1 MLQQGQ
7 ILNIYE
13 SDLTLRAALDAVT
26 PGVCADEASWLAAVC
41 TRRAPCA
48 VGHDGFH
55 GHAARWDLL
64 RQPGLVIRTP

>member
-1 MLQQGQ
+1 MMQQEQGQ

-13 SDLTLRAALDAVT
+13 SDLALDAVT